1 MREELKKH
9 AQILPD
15 TPGVYQFFDKT
26 GTLIYVG
33 KAKNLKKRVLSYFT
47 KKLTGK
53 TRVMTGRITDIR
65 HIVVETES
73 EALLL
78 ENSLI
83 KKHQPRY
90 NVLMKDDKTYPWI
103 CVKNEPFP
111 RVLMIRNVIHD
122 GSVYYGPYTSVVMVR
137 TLLDLIRQLYKLRTC
152 SYNLSEE
159 KISEGRYKVCL
170 EYHIGN
176 CKGACIGSEKEE
188 DYNSSVA
195 EINNILKGNI
205 YTVTSHL
212 KGLMENY
219 SREMRFEEA
228 QAIKEKLEILE
239 KYRSRST
246 VVNPRI
252 KDVDVFGYTEDGNKA
267 YVNFIKVIRGAVVQS
282 HTIEFKKRLEE
293 SKEEIISLAIT
304 ELRQRHESDTK
315 EVLLSLRPDLQLDSI
330 KYTIPV
336 KGDKLRLVELA
347 ERNAVHYRLNQKK
360 RLTEHKPVNKTEAHL
375 ENLKKDLQLPDLP
388 VHIECFDN
396 SNIQGS
402 SPVAACVVFRNGRPA
417 RREYRHYNIKSV
429 TGSDD
434 FASME
439 EIVFRRYRRLMDED
453 ETLPQLIIIDGGKG
467 QLRSAVKSLE
477 ALSLLSKITVIGI
490 AKKLEEI
497 YFPGD
502 SVPLYINKNS
512 MSLKIIQQLR
522 NEAHRFSINF
532 HRDQRSRKMVNSV
545 LDEIPGIGVKTKE
558 ILLRHFGSVEKI
570 EGSTDSELKEVVGSS
585 KAAKIIDFFGKI
597 SSFDSMTNIK

>member
-1 MREELKKH
+1 MREELKIL
-9 AQILPD
+9 AQILPE
-15 TPGVYQFFDKT
+15 TPGVYQFFDKE

-33 KAKNLKKRVLSYFT
+33 KAKNLKKRVLSYFA
-47 KKLTGK
+47 KKITGK
-53 TRVMTGRITDIR
+53 TKVMTGKVADIR

-90 NVLMKDDKTYPWI
+90 NVLMKDDKTFPWI

-111 RVLMIRNVIHD
+111 RVFMIRNVIHD

-137 TLLDLIRQLYKLRTC
+137 TLLELIRQLYRLRTC

-159 KISEGRYKVCL
+159 KISEGHYKVCL

-176 CKGACIGSEKEE
+176 CKGACIGNEKEK
-188 DYNSSVA
+188 DYNKSIA
-195 EINNILKGNI
+195 EINDILKGNI

-212 KGLMENY
+212 KSLMNKY
-219 SREMRFEEA
+219 SRETRFEEA
-228 QAIKEKLEILE
+228 QVVKDKLEILE

-252 KDVDVFGYTEDGNKA
+252 KDVDVFGYTEDGIKA
-267 YVNFIKVIRGAVVQS
+267 YVNFLKVIRGAVVQS
-282 HTIEFKKRLEE
+282 HAIEFKKKMDE

-304 ELRQRHESDTK
+304 ELRQRHESNAK
-315 EVLLSLRPDLQLDSI
+315 EVLLSLRPDIQHDNI
-330 KYTIPV
+330 KYTVPV

-347 ERNAVHYRLNQKK
+347 ERNAVHYRMNQKR
-360 RLTEHKPVNKTEAHL
+360 RLAEHKPVNKTRAHL
-375 ENLKKDLQLPDLP
+375 ENLKKDLRLPELP

-417 RREYRHYNIKSV
+417 KREYRHYNIKSV

-453 ETLPQLIIIDGGKG
+453 ESLPQLIIIDGGKG

-477 ALSLLSKITVIGI
+477 TLSLLKRITVIGI

-558 ILLRHFGSVEKI
+558 ILLRHFGSV
-570 EGSTDSELKEVVGSS
+570 
-585 KAAKIIDFFGKI
+585 
-597 SSFDSMTNIK
+597 

>member
-1 MREELKKH
+1 MKEELKKQ
-9 AQILPD
+9 AYLLPE

-26 GTLIYVG
+26 GSLIYIG
-33 KAKNLKKRVLSYFT
+33 KAKNLKRRVSSYFA

-111 RVLMIRNVIHD
+111 RVYMTRNVIYD

-137 TLLDLIRQLYKLRTC
+137 TLLDLIRKLYRLRTC
-152 SYNLSEE
+152 SYNLSEK
-159 KISEGRYKVCL
+159 KISEGHYKVCL

-176 CKGACIGSEKEE
+176 CKGACTGKEKEE
-188 DYNSSVA
+188 DYNLSIA
-195 EINNILKGNI
+195 QIIEILKGNI
-205 YTVTSHL
+205 FIVTSHL
-212 KGLMENY
+212 KGLMERY
-219 SREMRFEEA
+219 SGEMKFEKA
-228 QAIKEKLEILE
+228 QAIKEKLEIIE
-239 KYRSRST
+239 KYRGRST

-252 KDVDVFGYTEDGNKA
+252 KDVDVFGYTEDGEKA
-267 YVNFIKVIRGAVVQS
+267 YVNFLKVIRGAVVQS
-282 HTIEFKKRLEE
+282 HTIELIRRMEE
-293 SKEEIISLAIT
+293 SKEEVISLAIT
-304 ELRQRHESDTK
+304 ELRQIHESEAK
-315 EVLLSLRPDLQLDSI
+315 EVLLSLRPDVQHDSI
-330 KYTIPV
+330 KYTVPV

-347 ERNAVHYRLNQKK
+347 ERNAIHYRLNKKK
-360 RLTEHKPVNKTEAHL
+360 RLAGHKPANKTRKHL
-375 ENLKKDLQLPDLP
+375 ENLKKDLRLSELP

-396 SNIQGS
+396 SNIQGT
-402 SPVAACVVFRNGRPA
+402 SPVAACVVFRNGRPV

-429 TGSDD
+429 TGPDD

-439 EIVFRRYRRLMDED
+439 EVVFRRYRRLVDED
-453 ETLPQLIIIDGGKG
+453 EPLPQLIIIDGGKG
-467 QLRSAVKSLE
+467 QLGSAVKSLE
-477 ALSLLSKITVIGI
+477 SLSLEKRITVIGI

-502 SVPLYINKNS
+502 SVPLYIDKNS

-545 LDEIPGIGVKTKE
+545 LDEIPGIGVKTKK

-570 EGSTDSELKEVVGSS
+570 KGSAGSELIEVVGLS
-585 KAAKIIDFFGKI
+585 KAAKIIDFFNII
-597 SSFDSMTNIK
+597 S

>member
-1 MREELKKH
+1 M
-9 AQILPD
+9 LPE

-26 GTLIYVG
+26 GSLIYIG
-33 KAKNLKKRVLSYFT
+33 KAKNLKRRVSSYFA

-83 KKHQPRY
+83 KKYQPRY

-111 RVLMIRNVIHD
+111 RVYMTRNVIYD
-122 GSVYYGPYTSVVMVR
+122 GSVYYGPYTSSVMVR
-137 TLLDLIRQLYKLRTC
+137 TLLDLIRQLYRLRTC
-152 SYNLSEE
+152 SYNLSEK
-159 KISEGRYKVCL
+159 KISEGRYKECL

-176 CKGACIGSEKEE
+176 CKGACTGKEKEE
-188 DYNSSVA
+188 DYNISIA
-195 EINNILKGNI
+195 QIIEILKGNI
-205 YTVTSHL
+205 FIVTRHL
-212 KGLMENY
+212 KGLMGRY
-219 SREMRFEEA
+219 SREMKFEKA

-252 KDVDVFGYTEDGNKA
+252 KDVDVFGYTEDGEKA
-267 YVNFIKVIRGAVVQS
+267 YVNFLKVIRGAVVQS
-282 HTIEFKKRLEE
+282 HTIELIRRMGE
-293 SKEEIISLAIT
+293 SKEEVISLAIT
-304 ELRQRHESDTK
+304 ELRQIHESEAK
-315 EVLLSLRPDLQLDSI
+315 EVLLSLRPDAQHDSI
-330 KYTIPV
+330 KYTVPV

-347 ERNAVHYRLNQKK
+347 ERNAIHYRLNKKK
-360 RLTEHKPVNKTEAHL
+360 RLAGHKPANKTRKHL
-375 ENLKKDLQLPDLP
+375 ENLKKDLRLSELP

-396 SNIQGS
+396 SNIQGG

-429 TGSDD
+429 TGPDD

-439 EIVFRRYRRLMDED
+439 EVVFRRYRRLVDED
-453 ETLPQLIIIDGGKG
+453 EPLPQLIIIDGGKG
-467 QLRSAVKSLE
+467 QLGSAVKSLE
-477 ALSLLSKITVIGI
+477 SLSLQKRITVIGI

-497 YFPGD
+497 YFTGD
-502 SVPLYINKNS
+502 SVPLYIDKNS

-532 HRDQRSRKMVNSV
+532 HRDQRSKKMVNSV

-570 EGSTDSELKEVVGSS
+570 KDSAGSELIKVVGSS
-585 KAAKIIDFFGKI
+585 KASKIIDFFGKI

>member
-1 MREELKKH
+1 LKEKLKKQ
-9 AQILPD
+9 AYLLPE

-26 GTLIYVG
+26 GSLIYVG
-33 KAKNLKKRVLSYFT
+33 KAKNLKRRVSSYFAR
-47 KKLTGK
+47 KLTGK

-111 RVLMIRNVIHD
+111 RVFMTRNVIYD

-137 TLLDLIRQLYKLRTC
+137 TLLDLIRQIFRLRTC
-152 SYNLSEE
+152 SYNLSEK
-159 KISEGRYKVCL
+159 KISEGHYKVCL

-176 CKGACIGSEKEE
+176 CKGACTGKEKEE
-188 DYNSSVA
+188 DYNISIA
-195 EINNILKGNI
+195 QIIEILKGNI
-205 YTVTSHL
+205 FIVTSHL
-212 KGLMENY
+212 KGLMERY
-219 SREMRFEEA
+219 SREMKFEKA

-252 KDVDVFGYTEDGNKA
+252 KDVDVFGYTEDGEKA
-267 YVNFIKVIRGAVVQS
+267 YVNFLKVIRGAVVQS
-282 HTIEFKKRLEE
+282 HTIELVRRMEE
-293 SKEEIISLAIT
+293 SKEEVMSLAIT
-304 ELRQRHESDTK
+304 ELRQIHESEAK
-315 EVLLSLRPDLQLDSI
+315 EVLLSLRPDVQHDSI
-330 KYTIPV
+330 KYTVPV

-347 ERNAVHYRLNQKK
+347 ERNAIHYRLNKKK
-360 RLTEHKPVNKTEAHL
+360 RLAGHKPANKTQKHL
-375 ENLKKDLQLPDLP
+375 ENLKMDLRLSELP

-396 SNIQGS
+396 SNIQGT
-402 SPVAACVVFRNGRPA
+402 SPVAACVVFRNGRPV

-429 TGSDD
+429 TGPDD

-439 EIVFRRYRRLMDED
+439 EVVFRRYRRLVDED
-453 ETLPQLIIIDGGKG
+453 EPLPQLIIIDGGKG
-467 QLRSAVKSLE
+467 QLGSAVKSLE
-477 ALSLLSKITVIGI
+477 SLSLEKRITVIGI

-502 SVPLYINKNS
+502 SVPLYIDKNS

-570 EGSTDSELKEVVGSS
+570 KGSAGSELIEVVGSS
-585 KAAKIIDFFGKI
+585 KASKIIDFFNII
-597 SSFDSMTNIK
+597 S